1 MSESLFTAAHV
12 CCRMLK
18 SLLFFVAESLQLAEQ
33 TAFEIEKPSGRSVM
47 EKRKERKRQERLGVQ
62 CGMLVFFLLCYLYL
76 KRCQVAK
83 YICRIIVMIVMH

>member
-1 MSESLFTAAHV
+1 MSESLFTAVHV

-47 EKRKERKRQERLGVQ
+47 ERRKERKRQERAGVQ
-62 CGMLVFFLLCYLYL
+62 CGESVCFF
-76 KRCQVAK
+76 
-83 YICRIIVMIVMH
+83 IVLFISE